1 MRLREI
7 GVRAPIAV
15 VPSSIDVARFAA
27 GRRDAA
33 TRALLGANGEDRVV
47 LAVARL
53 AKEKHLELALDA
65 IACLR
70 DVRLAIV
77 GDGAQRASLEAR
89 ARALGVRQRVHFTG
103 ALDPAT
109 MPAVYAG
116 ADAFV
121 FPSPTE
127 TQGLVLAEALAAG
140 LPVVA
145 VDVPVN
151 REVLS
156 GFGRLVP
163 SQPAAMAAALAAAVE
178 GPREGAGAAFAVR
191 RFGRRRHAEAVLE
204 IYRSISLC
212 RTFGTPVRDYAPGTH
227 GFR

>member
-1 MRLREI
+1 
-7 GVRAPIAV
+7 
-15 VPSSIDVARFAA
+15 
-27 GRRDAA
+27 
-33 TRALLGANGEDRVV
+33 VV

-77 GDGAQRASLEAR
+77 GDGAHRAALEER
-89 ARALGVRQRVHFTG
+89 ARALGVRERVHFTG
-103 ALDPAT
+103 ELDPAA
-109 MPAVYAG
+109 MPGVYAG

-156 GFGRLVP
+156 GFGQLVP
-163 SQPAAMAAALAAAVE
+163 ADPRAMAIALAIAVSE
-178 GPREGAGAAFAVR
+178 PRDVAGAAFASR
-191 RFGRRRHAEAVLE
+191 RFGLRRQAEAVLE
-204 IYRSISLC
+204 IYRWISLC
-212 RTFGTPVRDYAPGTH
+212 RTFGTPVREYAPGTR